1 MQTQELSGRRNI
13 LFFIVYLFSW
23 FSLFLYTYQLSS
35 KPVQTLP
42 LLTVY
47 VSIPEPIML
56 SQSGKLRQGSLKTSR
71 NNFLEAN
78 VLVEGMEKSV
88 LIQGR
93 LNINRALNDDTV
105 AVELLPEDQWC
116 RPANVIIDQEK
127 QEEEN
132 KGGKDS
138 DVKGQYIYTN
148 LRLYRGCVCLDYKLI
163 VMCVCR

>member
-1 MQTQELSGRRNI
+1 MFEKCILGGKQGSKGDDDELPH
-13 LFFIVYLFSW
+13 
-23 FSLFLYTYQLSS
+23 SLFYWGKMLEEFSPCIYWLYFALAC
-35 KPVQTLP
+35 
-42 LLTVY
+42 
-47 VSIPEPIML
+47 VSIPEDLMPSQTGKL
-56 SQSGKLRQGSLKTSR
+56 SQGCLKTSR

-132 KGGKDS
+132 KGWE
-138 DVKGQYIYTN
+138 
-148 LRLYRGCVCLDYKLI
+148 
-163 VMCVCR
+163 